1 MDNHTIQCFYAVKS
15 GADTSSAEQPS
26 QKTEVK
32 KESKKQP
39 SGIEAEDEL
48 VSLAQTSANVPF
60 KGRKGFR
67 TNQFADHSPSAESD
81 LEITEHNS

>member
-48 VSLAQTSANVPF
+48 VSLA
-60 KGRKGFR
+60 
-67 TNQFADHSPSAESD
+67 
-81 LEITEHNS
+81 